1 MVKRIGGTRR
11 KTRHKLSKNIR
22 DRGKISLVKYFQE
35 FKRGDNVY
43 LVAEPSVHKG
53 MFWPRFYGKAGIVVD
68 KRGRCYEVRIK
79 DANKSKIV
87 VAHPIHLKRA

>member
-22 DRGKISLVKYFQE
+22 NRGKISLVKYFQE
-35 FKRGDNVY
+35 FKKGDNVY

-53 MFWPRFYGKAGIVVD
+53 MFWPRFYGKAGLVAG
-68 KRGRCYEVRIK
+68 KRGRCYEVRIR
-79 DANKSKIV
+79 DGNKSKV
-87 VAHPIHLKRA
+87 VITHPIHLKRA